1 MWRMPPAVG
10 FRPAVVSDA
19 RAIAEFYRL
28 CSGGVADYI
37 WTLFAEDGEPILD
50 VGERRYAREGVAFS
64 YQNCLLAT
72 DGDEPVGMAHAYVI
86 EPSAS
91 DGLGDVDPVLRPY
104 AELEIPG
111 SLYISGIAVL
121 ASHRNLDIGS
131 KLVEFERDRARRLGV
146 PSLSALV
153 FAGNTGSL
161 RLLTRHGFET
171 VDRRPVVFHRLI
183 QYTGEVLLL
192 ESPV

>member
-1 MWRMPPAVG
+1 MSPEVS
-10 FRPAVVSDA
+10 FRPAVASDA

-37 WTLFAEDGEPILD
+37 WTRLAEAGEDPLD

-64 YQNCLLAT
+64 YQNCLLAAV
-72 DGDEPVGMAHAYVI
+72 GDEPVGMAHAYLI
-86 EPSAS
+86 EPSES

-111 SLYISGIAVL
+111 SLYISGVAVL
-121 ASHRNLDIGS
+121 ASHRNLGIGS
-131 KLVEFERDRARRLGV
+131 RLIELERERARTAGA

-161 RLLTRHGFET
+161 RLLARHGFET
-171 VDRRPVVFHRLI
+171 VGRRPVVPHPVV
-183 QYTGEVLLL
+183 QYTGEVFLL
-192 ESPV
+192 ECPV